1 MTTLGDISIAK
12 RNAIYA
18 GYNEG
23 LIREMEVMEFT
34 YRDALS
40 QLMGPGRYG
49 AEALDNPA
57 GKEHE
62 VVGASL
68 LSASIALSARG
79 DLNTYDLIDAFTLG
93 VGADSEMSFS
103 DSKMGKSEAGKNLRS
118 IASRIKKIVKENS
131 GGSQ

>member
-1 MTTLGDISIAK
+1 
-12 RNAIYA
+12 
-18 GYNEG
+18 
-23 LIREMEVMEFT
+23 
-34 YRDALS
+34 
-40 QLMGPGRYG
+40 
-49 AEALDNPA
+49 
-57 GKEHE
+57 